1 MDIRIS
7 LFALALLCVSS
18 VSGGNAVNPDAIE
31 LSPIPRPV
39 EMALDPD
46 SPVALDGIVLFV
58 GDSDA
63 AKECGQWLAAHF
75 REWYGEFAPK
85 VTQGNAAGSGISVPE
100 GDESYAVVADKSGV
114 RIAAN
119 SLKGVRWAAYTLRQ
133 LATAKRGTFK
143 TAGYQVP
150 TMKIVDKPLLKFR
163 GVHLCIIDQMRVTQI
178 ERAIR
183 LAAMMKFNYVVLEPW
198 GMYKSSRHPWWCW
211 PDAALDKETVHR
223 LAAVGKDLGVT
234 LIPQINMFGHGA
246 SARGCSLKHCVLDLK
261 PEYEPLF
268 EPGGWNW
275 CLTNPET
282 QRVLREL
289 VAEMHEDFGNPP
301 FFHIGCDEAQP
312 PTCSEC
318 RKVPYGELV
327 CKHITGLADFI
338 KSRGARAMMW
348 HDMLIDRGDE
358 RWKGFVAFGSKATA
372 TLADTLPKDVVICDW
387 QYSYGDMKEVRKDWP
402 TIGYF
407 KEKGFP
413 VCGAPWRNYNSMG
426 PMAEYV
432 SRIGGFGL
440 LLTTWNHLRGD
451 DWRNMY
457 VYGAGA
463 AWGTPPVKKVPM
475 YDTSFALALRLV
487 GHDMHVTDKRDTGI
501 YDFEV
506 PPGWWPPW

>member
-1 MDIRIS
+1 MSGSHASAIAIIR
-7 LFALALLCVSS
+7 
-18 VSGGNAVNPDAIE
+18 
-31 LSPIPRPV
+31 
-39 EMALDPD
+39 
-46 SPVALDGIVLFV
+46 
-58 GDSDA
+58 
-63 AKECGQWLAAHF
+63 
-75 REWYGEFAPK
+75 
-85 VTQGNAAGSGISVPE
+85 
-100 GDESYAVVADKSGV
+100 
-114 RIAAN
+114 
-119 SLKGVRWAAYTLRQ
+119 
-133 LATAKRGTFK
+133 
-143 TAGYQVP
+143 
-150 TMKIVDKPLLKFR
+150 
-163 GVHLCIIDQMRVTQI
+163 
-178 ERAIR
+178 
-183 LAAMMKFNYVVLEPW
+183 
-198 GMYKSSRHPWWCW
+198 CW

>member
-39 EMALDPD
+39 EMALDSD

-234 LIPQINMFGHGA
+234 LIPQINIH
-246 SARGCSLKHCVLDLK
+246 D
-261 PEYEPLF
+261 E
-268 EPGGWNW
+268 NW
-275 CLTNPET
+275 
-282 QRVLREL
+282 
-289 VAEMHEDFGNPP
+289 
-301 FFHIGCDEAQP
+301 I
-312 PTCSEC
+312 
-318 RKVPYGELV
+318 
-327 CKHITGLADFI
+327 
-338 KSRGARAMMW
+338 
-348 HDMLIDRGDE
+348 
-358 RWKGFVAFGSKATA
+358 
-372 TLADTLPKDVVICDW
+372 
-387 QYSYGDMKEVRKDWP
+387 
-402 TIGYF
+402 
-407 KEKGFP
+407 
-413 VCGAPWRNYNSMG
+413 WR
-426 PMAEYV
+426 
-432 SRIGGFGL
+432 
-440 LLTTWNHLRGD
+440 
-451 DWRNMY
+451 
-457 VYGAGA
+457 
-463 AWGTPPVKKVPM
+463 
-475 YDTSFALALRLV
+475 
-487 GHDMHVTDKRDTGI
+487 
-501 YDFEV
+501 
-506 PPGWWPPW
+506 